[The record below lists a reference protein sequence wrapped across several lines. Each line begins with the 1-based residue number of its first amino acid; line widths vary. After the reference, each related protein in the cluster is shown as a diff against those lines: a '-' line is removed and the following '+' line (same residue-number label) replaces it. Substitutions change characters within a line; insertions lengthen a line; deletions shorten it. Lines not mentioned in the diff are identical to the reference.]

1 MPAGLAVDIVSGSD
15 FLDEIAESDEVIE
28 IAAAAD
34 DAASEDAADYQASRI
49 PDFYE
54 LSQYVKDVDG
64 RKTVDVAAV
73 DRLVSKYF

>member
-1 MPAGLAVDIVSGSD
+1 MCIRDS
-15 FLDEIAESDEVIE
+15 
-28 IAAAAD
+28 
-34 DAASEDAADYQASRI
+34 YQASRI